1 VAIAYEGSE
10 RQRTIAASSIV
21 GVAAFLEV
29 AQPPRRNAR
38 MPARILARD
47 QQRQLEGVEE
57 AELRELS
64 RHGDGSGDVPALERL
79 LEYPV
84 RTALRGRSSSSP
96 TWAGRPQE
104 FRART
109 ELGKVTD
116 ARGLRADRRR
126 TVTDE

>member
-1 VAIAYEGSE
+1 
-10 RQRTIAASSIV
+10 
-21 GVAAFLEV
+21 
-29 AQPPRRNAR
+29 

-64 RHGDGSGDVPALERL
+64 RRGDGSRDSPALEHL